1 MNHETNPTHQP
12 FSHQLNERQLQA
24 VLHKDGPL
32 LVIAGAGSGK
42 TRVITSRIV
51 HLLTERNVPPHEIVA
66 LTFTNKAAGE
76 MKERIAKSI
85 GKGMHGLFIGTFH
98 SYCLFLLKIHGHRLG
113 YETFS
118 IIDADD
124 QQQLVSSILKRSGS
138 DKRYSPKQ
146 LMYQISMLKNKSAD
160 DVYIDPFVK
169 NVWQAY
175 EHEKKLSKCFD
186 FDDLLIEIL
195 HLFKTNPEFKQAHQE
210 RIRHLLVDEYQDTNK
225 VQHELLKS
233 MALKDDGT
241 FAVDSLCAVGDEDQ
255 SIYSWRGATV
265 ANILEFKND
274 FPATIIVTIDQN
286 YRSAEP
292 ILNVANQVIRNNTQ
306 RNPKKL
312 WSSKEGSDRVRI
324 VHCASG
330 YQEGELIAL
339 GIKQLRSL
347 PNYNSIALL
356 YRAHYQSRTLEEAL
370 IRHSIPYVII
380 GGIQFYER
388 KEIKDLL
395 AYLRLAVNPFDRVS
409 FMRVVNCPSRGL
421 GDVFIEQF
429 LTEWDKQPFLDCH
442 GIAQHLINEQAIP
455 NAKRSALERFMK
467 TIAAVAQM
475 QKPHEALEKIITQ
488 IHYFEYLKHAYDLEE
503 AQEKIENCKEL
514 LRATKHFDEI
524 GVSTLMDFLAEV
536 ALMQEKSQNK
546 ETEHHVYLMT
556 LHAAKGLEFDAAMLT
571 GLEEG
576 IFPSNHSLQNPDGV
590 EEERRLLYVGI
601 TRARE
606 RLLMTH
612 ARYRSTF
619 GTMTDQTPSRFL
631 HEIPERLAHRTDAS
645 FFQEHQLLQ
654 FFHEWLGTKS
664 QRAAVQ
670 TFGTASKKPSFDI
683 GSATIKET
691 IKPTPSTAKFKLN
704 QPVKHAQF
712 GIGIIKNIEERGE
725 EKIITAQ
732 FKNGLKKVKSSFI
745 QGI

>member
-1 MNHETNPTHQP
+1 MNQEKIMQE
-12 FSHQLNERQLQA
+12 FLSHQLNERQQQA
-24 VLHKDGPL
+24 VLHKNGPL

-51 HLLTERNVPPHEIVA
+51 HLLTEQEIPPHEIVA

-85 GKGMHGLFIGTFH
+85 SSATHGLFIGTFH

-124 QQQLVSSILKRSGS
+124 QQQLVNSILKRSGS

-160 DVYIDPFVK
+160 DLYIDPFVK
-169 NVWQAY
+169 NVWHAY
-175 EHEKKLSKCFD
+175 EQEKKVSKCLD
-186 FDDLLIEIL
+186 FDDLLIEIV
-195 HLFKTNPEFKQAHQE
+195 HLFTTNAEFKQAHQE

-225 VQHELLKS
+225 VQHELLKLMS
-233 MALKDDGT
+233 LDDGN
-241 FAVDSLCAVGDEDQ
+241 FAIDSLCAVGDEDQ

-274 FPATIIVTIDQN
+274 FPNTVMVTIDQN
-286 YRSAEP
+286 YRSAQP
-292 ILNVANQVIRNNTQ
+292 ILEVANRVIRHNMQ

-324 VHCASG
+324 VQCSSG
-330 YQEGELIAL
+330 YQEGEFIAL

-347 PNYNSIALL
+347 PKYNSIALL

-409 FMRVVNCPSRGL
+409 FMRVINCPSRGL

-429 LTEWDKQPFLDCH
+429 LSEWDKQPFLNCH
-442 GIAQHLINEQAIP
+442 QIAKHLIDEQLIP
-455 NAKRSALERFMK
+455 AAKKSALERFMK
-467 TIAAVAQM
+467 TISAISETK
-475 QKPHEALEKIITQ
+475 KPHDALQTVITQ
-488 IHYFEYLKHAYDLEE
+488 IHYFEYVKHAYDLEE

-524 GVSTLMDFLAEV
+524 GVSTLNDFLAEV

-546 ETEHHVYLMT
+546 EAEHHIYLMT

-576 IFPSNHSLQNPDGV
+576 IFPSMHSLQNPEGV

-606 RLLMTH
+606 RLLITH
-612 ARYRSTF
+612 VRYRSTF
-619 GTMTDQTPSRFL
+619 GTMTDQMPSRFL
-631 HEIPERLAHRTDAS
+631 HEIPESLAHRTDAS
-645 FFQEHQLLQ
+645 FFQEHQLWQ
-654 FFHEWLGTKS
+654 FYQQWLGIKA
-664 QRAAVQ
+664 QRTAVY
-670 TFGTASKKPSFDI
+670 TFGAATKKTVSETDIIKAVSKP
-683 GSATIKET
+683 A
-691 IKPTPSTAKFKLN
+691 PSTTKFKIN
-704 QPVKHAQF
+704 QPVKHEQF
-712 GIGIIKNIEERGE
+712 GIGIIKNIEERGQE
-725 EKIITAQ
+725 IIISAQ
-732 FKNGLKKVKSSFI
+732 FKNGLKKVKSSFVH
-745 QGI
+745 GL